1 MENSEIENPEIKHL
15 TFENLNLQ
23 DLHPN
28 HEVEVAE
35 EEEEEIDNYAETS
48 YLALIYD
55 ILYNG
60 NIENSRNGRTKSLFG
75 YNMRFSLRDGVVPL
89 LTTKR
94 LAWKTCFHELMWF
107 IRGSTNNNELIEKN
121 VHIWDANGSRE
132 FLDSRGLTENEENDL
147 RNIGE
152 IKGNVGEIKGNI
164 MGFEGK

>member
-1 MENSEIENPEIKHL
+1 MENSETENPEIKHL

-23 DLHPN
+23 DLHTN
-28 HEVEVAE
+28 FETEQE
-35 EEEEEIDNYAETS
+35 ELGNYPESS
-48 YLALIYD
+48 YLSLIYN

-75 YNMRFSLRDGVVPL
+75 YNMRFSLRYGTVPL

-132 FLDSRGLTENEENDL
+132 FLDSRGLTENEENA
-147 RNIGE
+147 
-152 IKGNVGEIKGNI
+152 
-164 MGFEGK
+164 